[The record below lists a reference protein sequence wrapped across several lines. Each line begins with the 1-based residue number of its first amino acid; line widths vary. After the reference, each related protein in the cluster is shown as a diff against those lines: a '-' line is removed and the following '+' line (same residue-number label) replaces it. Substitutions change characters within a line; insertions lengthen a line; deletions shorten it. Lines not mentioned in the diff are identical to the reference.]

1 MALIGDKKVN
11 TSEKGEN
18 ILDTLRDF
26 TNLDLSVLAKIA
38 IAVSLKNWD
47 KSINSKQKFDSYGRN
62 LRGINIFGDDALLYY
77 SVLCSINN
85 KQIPDNEFF
94 SGDSLIKDHLENGLL
109 ILDRYYKESGRDKLN
124 FFERLISDIKIPKD
138 YEQYTS
144 TRLTKIPVGKTI
156 GDNEEIVLEF
166 NNSKKYPN
174 SHIAI
179 MGKSGVGKTQ
189 FLLKILSEIKKKSP
203 KTNMII
209 FDYKG
214 DISANTDFIG
224 DTQFHVYT
232 LGKRSLPVNP
242 FILEDYD
249 EQEINMSAREKAE
262 SFSSIDRKF
271 GPVQKQNLTDIIKIA
286 YQGRK
291 NEEIK
296 YPNFDEILKI
306 AKNKYEEEGKE
317 TDTLLSKLKDLS
329 EFKLFSNDDQSII
342 KSMVN
347 SSFIVDL
354 SKLPVLK
361 ELVVYLAIERLYKE
375 MASLPDSP
383 VNDGIR
389 EIRTIL
395 VIDEA
400 HNYLSQKNSFLQKLV
415 REGRSKGVFVFFASQ
430 SPNDFMI
437 DDFNFTEFLQFLFV
451 FNSDVDTNAIKTF
464 LAVNDREA
472 KKLKAEIS
480 RFKPFQCI
488 MKTED
493 KYLKFNSYKYFE
505 E

>member
-109 ILDRYYKESGRDKLN
+109 ILDRYYKESGRNKLN

-144 TRLTKIPVGKTI
+144 TRLTKIPIGKII

-203 KTNMII
+203 KTSIII

-214 DISANTDFIG
+214 DISTNTDFI
-224 DTQFHVYT
+224 DDIQFPIYT
-232 LGKRSLPVNP
+232 LPKQSLPINP
-242 FILEDYD
+242 FILDDYD

-271 GPVQKQNLTDIIKIA
+271 GPVQQQNLTDIIKIA
-286 YQGRK
+286 YQSRK
-291 NEEIK
+291 NQETR
-296 YPNFDEILKI
+296 YPNFDEILEI
-306 AKNKYEEEGKE
+306 AKNKYEEEGKRM
-317 TDTLLSKLKDLS
+317 DMLLSKLKDLS

-347 SSFIVDL
+347 SSFIIDL

-361 ELVVYLAIERLYKE
+361 ELVVYLVIERLYKE
-375 MASLPDSP
+375 MASLPDSQINYG
-383 VNDGIR
+383 VR

-400 HNYLSQKNSFLQKLV
+400 HNYLSQKNSFLKKIV

-437 DDFNFTEFLQFLFV
+437 EDFNFTEFLQFLFV
-451 FNSDVDTNAIKTF
+451 FNSDVDSNAIKTF
-464 LAVNDREA
+464 LAVNDRDA
-472 KKLKAEIS
+472 KKLKAKIS

-488 MKTED
+488 MKTEE
-493 KYLKFNSYKYFE
+493 KYLEFNSYKYFE